1 MSGISD
7 IKKYD
12 TVIFDLDGT
21 LLNTLED
28 LTDSTNFVLSSFGYA
43 QRTIE
48 EVRTFV
54 GNGIGRLLERAIPQ
68 GKDNPNFNDMLERFK
83 AYYDKNC
90 NNKTKPYDGVID
102 LLKTL
107 KENGFK
113 LAVVSNK
120 IDFAVKKLCSR
131 YFDGLIDIAIG
142 ETEKIR
148 RKPYPDE
155 IEEALSL
162 LNSKKES
169 SVYVGDSEVDIMTGK
184 NSDID
189 VISVLWGFRNRDEL
203 TENGARFFASSPEE
217 ILTLVS

>member
-1 MSGISD
+1 M
-7 IKKYD
+7 
-12 TVIFDLDGT
+12 
-21 LLNTLED
+21 
-28 LTDSTNFVLSSFGYA
+28 
-43 QRTIE
+43 
-48 EVRTFV
+48 
-54 GNGIGRLLERAIPQ
+54 
-68 GKDNPNFNDMLERFK
+68 
-83 AYYDKNC
+83 
-90 NNKTKPYDGVID
+90 ID
-102 LLKTL
+102 LLETL

-131 YFDGLIDIAIG
+131 YFEGLIDIAIG

-169 SVYVGDSEVDIMTGK
+169 SVYVG
-184 NSDID
+184 
-189 VISVLWGFRNRDEL
+189 FRNRDEL

>member
-1 MSGISD
+1 M
-7 IKKYD
+7 
-12 TVIFDLDGT
+12 T
-21 LLNTLED
+21 
-28 LTDSTNFVLSSFGYA
+28 
-43 QRTIE
+43 
-48 EVRTFV
+48 
-54 GNGIGRLLERAIPQ
+54 
-68 GKDNPNFNDMLERFK
+68 
-83 AYYDKNC
+83 
-90 NNKTKPYDGVID
+90 
-102 LLKTL
+102 
-107 KENGFK
+107 
-113 LAVVSNK
+113 
-120 IDFAVKKLCSR
+120 
-131 YFDGLIDIAIG
+131 

-148 RKPYPDE
+148 CKPYPYE

>member
-68 GKDNPNFNDMLERFK
+68 GKDNPNFNDMLELFK

-90 NNKTKPYDGVID
+90 NNKTKPYDGMID
-102 LLKTL
+102 LLETL

-142 ETEKIR
+142 ESLTRMKS
-148 RKPYPDE
+148 KK
-155 IEEALSL
+155 LSL
-162 LNSKKES
+162 
-169 SVYVGDSEVDIMTGK
+169 Y
-184 NSDID
+184 
-189 VISVLWGFRNRDEL
+189 
-203 TENGARFFASSPEE
+203 
-217 ILTLVS
+217 